1 MHLNGR
7 VVLGLLRRLVGSC
20 RRLNDTAH
28 YEPHASAIDLPYR
41 SSSDQ
46 SIKFLSFQSGDS
58 FVFLDLPLARIVD
71 QSAAYPAATVPM
83 LAISIGPARSVGE
96 LPRLRSAL
104 FFRTADGLLR
114 RTFRCTQATSSS
126 IGSMHSSVSFFT
138 LLTARLTA

>member
-1 MHLNGR
+1 MS
-7 VVLGLLRRLVGSC
+7 VLLAVLALLVRYAHVRYPGGQQPQFRDTVDRLPAAIGWQLVQ
-20 RRLNDTAH
+20 RL
-28 YEPHASAIDLPYR
+28 L
-41 SSSDQ
+41 
-46 SIKFLSFQSGDS
+46 
-58 FVFLDLPLARIVD
+58 
-71 QSAAYPAATVPM
+71 ATVPM
-83 LAISIGPARSVGE
+83 LAISNGPVRSVGE